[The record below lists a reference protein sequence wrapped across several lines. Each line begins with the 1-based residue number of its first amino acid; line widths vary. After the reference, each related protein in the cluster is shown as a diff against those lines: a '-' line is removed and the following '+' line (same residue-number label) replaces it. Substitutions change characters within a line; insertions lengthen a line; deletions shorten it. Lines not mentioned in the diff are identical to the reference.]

1 MVKLRGKWF
10 LLFVIALY
18 ALLFLFFPQKT
29 LHALQSA
36 GWLLLKISPIL
47 VLVVLINAL
56 INIFIDSKKL
66 SYHLSRDRGVKAWIV
81 ALVAGI
87 LSHGPMY
94 AWYPLI
100 EDLKKKGLRD
110 ALIAMFFYARA
121 VKLPILPLMIH
132 YFGLKFA
139 IVLNTYIIVGA
150 ILQGILVDELEKVR
164 V

>member
-100 EDLKKKGLRD
+100 EDLKQKGLRD
-110 ALIAMFFYARA
+110 SLIAMFFYARA

-139 IVLNTYIIVGA
+139 IVLNIYIIVGA
-150 ILQGILVDELEKVR
+150 IVQGILVDELEKVR

>member
-1 MVKLRGKWF
+1 MVKLRGRWF
-10 LLFVIALY
+10 LLFVIVLY
-18 ALLFLFFPQKT
+18 FLLFLFVPQKT
-29 LHALQSA
+29 FLALKSA
-36 GWLLLKISPIL
+36 GWLLLKIAPIL
-47 VLVVLINAL
+47 ILVVLINAL
-56 INIFIDSKKL
+56 INIFIDPKKL
-66 SYHLSRDRGVKAWIV
+66 SYHLSRDRGLKAWMV

-110 ALIAMFFYARA
+110 ALIATFFYARA

-132 YFGLKFA
+132 YFGLKFT
-139 IVLNTYIIVGA
+139 IVLNLYIVIGA
-150 ILQGILVDELEKVR
+150 VIQGIIVDELEKVR